1 MRIKLSTSVTCP
13 LALWVYKFSLPW
25 AEESWRLINSSSLLA
40 VISPAPSP
48 TLLLRK
54 HDLGYSSIK
63 WSTAVS
69 VSGVLF
75 SAFNDLF
82 IDVPF
87 QSARWKADLLDA
99 GWLWIS
105 TWDKGAYWPS
115 NLFTLLEWTVQIPV
129 VLGDWFGSLL
139 PKTPHPPVVHAGA
152 HLPSFCPLT
161 RPGTVFR
168 HFTTWTSVPT
178 ESSVQIMHMLMK

>member
-1 MRIKLSTSVTCP
+1 M
-13 LALWVYKFSLPW
+13 
-25 AEESWRLINSSSLLA
+25 
-40 VISPAPSP
+40 
-48 TLLLRK
+48 LRK

-75 SAFNDLF
+75 SAFNGLF

-105 TWDKGAYWPS
+105 TWDKGAFWPS
-115 NLFTLLEWTVQIPV
+115 NLFTLLEWTVQIPL
-129 VLGDWFGSLL
+129 VLGDWFGSHL
-139 PKTPHPPVVHAGA
+139 PKFLILQLSTQEPICHPSA
-152 HLPSFCPLT
+152 HSRGLALSFCISIRQLGISLHGQTFQLNPPCRLC
-161 RPGTVFR
+161 
-168 HFTTWTSVPT
+168 
-178 ESSVQIMHMLMK
+178 IC